1 MLLLPPACAPPF
13 LGLYLPRA
21 GRAWDVSTSAF
32 PGRWWRP
39 RGHQRKCGWWQ
50 QSLQMPPPLYKIAQT
65 CFFSFTPSSVF
76 IRRMFSEEMPSI
88 NTEKLL
94 AQTQERGEGAGAAIV
109 TGGLGPQEALQA
121 HGRPLLAERGTQD
134 PKLQ

>member
-1 MLLLPPACAPPF
+1 
-13 LGLYLPRA
+13 
-21 GRAWDVSTSAF
+21 
-32 PGRWWRP
+32 
-39 RGHQRKCGWWQ
+39 
-50 QSLQMPPPLYKIAQT
+50 
-65 CFFSFTPSSVF
+65 
-76 IRRMFSEEMPSI
+76 MFSEEMPSI